1 MTTPTM
7 GSQAIND
14 LSRPLSVREW
24 VITLLLL
31 CIPFVN
37 LILIIYWAVSS
48 SSNLNR
54 KNFCIAYLVLFLI
67 MFIISIVLLIVAFVL
82 GLFAEHAGTL
92 HGALFGLTDLYG

>member
-7 GSQAIND
+7 GTQNIDD
-14 LSRPLSVREW
+14 LSRPLTVREW

-37 LILIIYWAVSS
+37 IILIIYWSVSS
-48 SSNLNR
+48 SSNLSR

-67 MFIISIVLLIVAFVL
+67 MFILTIVLLIIAFIL

-92 HGALFGLTDLYG
+92 HGALFILTDLYS

>member
-1 MTTPTM
+1 MTTPPVGT
-7 GSQAIND
+7 QNIDD
-14 LSRPLSVREW
+14 LSRPLSVKEW

-37 LILIIYWAVSS
+37 IILIIYWAVSS

-67 MFIISIVLLIVAFVL
+67 MFIISIVLLIIAFVL

-92 HGALFGLTDLYG
+92 HGVLYSVSDLYG

>member
-1 MTTPTM
+1 MTTPAGTK
-7 GSQAIND
+7 NLDD
-14 LSRPLSVREW
+14 LSRPLTVREW

-37 LILIIYWAVSS
+37 IVLIIYWAVSS
-48 SSNLNR
+48 SSNLSR

-67 MFIISIVLLIVAFVL
+67 MFIITIVMLIIAFVL

-92 HGALFGLTDLYG
+92 HGVLYSISELYG